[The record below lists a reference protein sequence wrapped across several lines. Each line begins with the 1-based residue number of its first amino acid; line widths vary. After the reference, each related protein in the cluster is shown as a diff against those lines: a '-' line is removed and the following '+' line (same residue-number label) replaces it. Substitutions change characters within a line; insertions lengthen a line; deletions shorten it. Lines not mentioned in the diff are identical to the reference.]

1 MKKRGCS
8 IAAAGLTAWL
18 CLSTAAWAQGSAAP
32 AAATKG
38 EVVVG
43 AVEVTATVTQINPKT
58 REVTLKLADG
68 SETRFV
74 ADAAVK
80 NLDQVKK
87 GDRVAVSYTEALAY
101 DVRKSGKPGAET
113 SVAAVAAA
121 PGAKPAGAVAQ
132 NTVVTVAIV
141 AIDPKVP
148 SITFKGPQGNTRTF
162 KLKSADKLQGV
173 SVGDMVDISY
183 TEAVAMKVEKAPKK

>member
-1 MKKRGCS
+1 MKNHGSS
-8 IAAAGLTAWL
+8 IAGAVLAGWL
-18 CLSTAAWAQGSAAP
+18 CLSTAAWAQSSAAP
-32 AAATKG
+32 ATAPKG

-43 AVEVTATVTQINPKT
+43 AVEVTATVTQINHKT
-58 REVTLKLADG
+58 RAVTLKLADG
-68 SETRFV
+68 SETSFV

-87 GDRVAVSYTEALAY
+87 GDLVAVSYTEALAY
-101 DVRKSGKPGAET
+101 DVRKSGKPDAVT

-121 PGAKPAGAVAQ
+121 PGTKPAGAVAQ

-148 SITFKGPQGNTRTF
+148 SVTFKGPQGNTRTF
-162 KLKSADKLQGV
+162 KVKSADKLKGL

>member
-8 IAAAGLTAWL
+8 IAAAGLAAWL

-32 AAATKG
+32 AAAPKG

-80 NLDQVKK
+80 NLDQVKR

-141 AIDPKVP
+141 AFDPKVP
-148 SITFKGPQGNTRTF
+148 SITFKAEGGATRRAAMEGGCNG
-162 KLKSADKLQGV
+162 KDEHGGLLQ
-173 SVGDMVDISY
+173 
-183 TEAVAMKVEKAPKK
+183 

>member
-1 MKKRGCS
+1 MKKRGYS
-8 IAAAGLTAWL
+8 IAAAGLAGWL

-38 EVVVG
+38 EMVVG
-43 AVEVTATVTQINPKT
+43 AVEATATVTQINHKT
-58 REVTLKLADG
+58 RAVTLKLADG
-68 SETRFV
+68 SETSFV

-87 GDRVAVSYTEALAY
+87 GDLVTVSYTEALAY

-113 SVAAVAAA
+113 AAAAVAAPA
-121 PGAKPAGAVAQ
+121 GTKPAGAVAQ
-132 NTVVTVAIV
+132 STVVTVAIV

-148 SITFKGPQGNTRTF
+148 SVTFKGPQGNNRTF
-162 KLKSADKLQGV
+162 KVKSADRLQGL